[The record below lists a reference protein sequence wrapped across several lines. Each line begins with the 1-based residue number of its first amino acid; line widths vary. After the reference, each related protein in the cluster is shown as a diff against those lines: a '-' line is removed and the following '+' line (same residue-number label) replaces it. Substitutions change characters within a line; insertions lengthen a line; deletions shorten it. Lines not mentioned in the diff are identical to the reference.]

1 MSAAVT
7 HGRTATS
14 VPACHAPPSE
24 KHGDTPP
31 PIAVPD
37 VATLPPLTDNVLT
50 LGPVEDARR
59 NQTRPTTRSGGTRR
73 RRPRSAGRERIV
85 EPNVAQKL
93 CMSDHHGPAAGI
105 YERQV

>member
-14 VPACHAPPSE
+14 VAACRAPPPES
-24 KHGDTPP
+24 TARRRRPSP
-31 PIAVPD
+31 YP
-37 VATLPPLTDNVLT
+37 TSNLQPLTDNVLT

-73 RRPRSAGRERIV
+73 MRPRSAVRERIV
-85 EPNVAQKL
+85 EPNVVEPILAT
-93 CMSDHHGPAAGI
+93 
-105 YERQV
+105 R